1 MYPPVGVLYILD
13 HTDGVVTI
21 KMLQSLKLN
30 ERMLEVPSE
39 SHPTTNTGLAAP
51 FASKRMRIRL
61 SSASDTGDD
70 SDSNDSKSETETI
83 SEPVKI
89 PVYFEGGEVDRL
101 SKQINKVRK
110 VDYLLVT
117 FIYSNGLLMLMSESL
132 LFTCCFV
139 VCVRSAIS

>member
-1 MYPPVGVLYILD
+1 
-13 HTDGVVTI
+13 
-21 KMLQSLKLN
+21 
-30 ERMLEVPSE
+30 MLEVPSE
-39 SHPTTNTGLAAP
+39 SHPTTSTGLAAP
-51 FASKRMRIRL
+51 FVSKRMRIGL

-89 PVYFEGGEVDRL
+89 PVYFEGEVDRL

-110 VDYLLVT
+110 VDYLLVV

-139 VCVRSAIS
+139 VCVRSSIS